1 MRWFEAVRLALRT
14 IRTQKLKSFFS
25 LVGVLIGVTF
35 LIAVVSIVTGMN
47 RYMEDRFANSLIGLN
62 TFMLRQRPAFTTGN
76 VPDDVWRSWMRR
88 PRITYA
94 DADFVQDRMTTP
106 VTYAKFCSD
115 RGTVTYGAKVAK
127 DMELIGTEPSY
138 FRIKDYKLTAGR
150 PFTAQEVKVGARVVV
165 IGQAM
170 SDKLLAGIDP
180 IGKELRIGGI
190 PYRIIGTVEK
200 QGTLFGLSLDKFAIF
215 PFTAPGRRMICPINV
230 LDHLVIQA
238 SGPTTMVA
246 AMGEVEALMRTRRH
260 LKPGEEN
267 NFYLQTSESALEGWQ
282 KISKIL
288 ITFLPML
295 VSISLIVGGIVIMNI
310 MLMAVAERTREIGI
324 RKALGARRRDILA
337 QFVVESATL
346 SALGALL
353 GIGTGI
359 LLAFVVRAV
368 TPLPAAIA
376 PWSIVLGVV
385 VGVLVGVVAGVYP
398 ANRASKLDPIV
409 ALRAE

>member
-1 MRWFEAVRLALRT
+1 
-14 IRTQKLKSFFS
+14 
-25 LVGVLIGVTF
+25 
-35 LIAVVSIVTGMN
+35 
-47 RYMEDRFANSLIGLN
+47 
-62 TFMLRQRPAFTTGN
+62 MLRQRPAFTSGD
-76 VPDDVWRSWMRR
+76 VPDDVWRGWMRR

-94 DADFVQDRMTTP
+94 DADFVQQRITTP

-115 RGTVTYGAKVAK
+115 RGTVTYGTKVAK

-138 FRIKDYKLTAGR
+138 FTIKDYKLTAGR
-150 PFTAQEVKVGARVVV
+150 PFTAQEVRSAARVVV

-170 SDKLLAGIDP
+170 TDKLLEGVDP
-180 IGKELRIGGI
+180 IGKEVRIGGI

-215 PFTAPGRRMICPINV
+215 PFSAPGRRMICPINV
-230 LDHLVIQA
+230 LDHLIIQA
-238 SGPTTMVA
+238 SGPGTMVA
-246 AMGEVEALMRTRRH
+246 AMGETEALMRTRRH

-267 NFYLQTSESALEGWQ
+267 NFYLQTSEAALEGWK
-282 KISKIL
+282 KISKIM

-376 PWSIVLGVV
+376 PWSIVLGVT

>member
-1 MRWFEAVRLALRT
+1 
-14 IRTQKLKSFFS
+14 
-25 LVGVLIGVTF
+25 
-35 LIAVVSIVTGMN
+35 
-47 RYMEDRFANSLIGLN
+47 
-62 TFMLRQRPAFTTGN
+62 
-76 VPDDVWRSWMRR
+76 
-88 PRITYA
+88 
-94 DADFVQDRMTTP
+94 
-106 VTYAKFCSD
+106 
-115 RGTVTYGAKVAK
+115 
-127 DMELIGTEPSY
+127 
-138 FRIKDYKLTAGR
+138 
-150 PFTAQEVKVGARVVV
+150 V
-165 IGQAM
+165 IGQVL
-170 SDKLLAGIDP
+170 SDKLLEGVDP
-180 IGKELRIGGI
+180 IGKEVRIGGI
-190 PYRIIGTVEK
+190 PYRIIGLVEK
-200 QGTLFGLSLDKFAIF
+200 QGTLFGLSLDKFAII

-230 LDHLVIQA
+230 LDHLMIQA
-238 SGPTTMVA
+238 SGPGTMVA

-346 SALGALL
+346 SAFGALL
-353 GIGTGI
+353 GIGAGI

>member
-1 MRWFEAVRLALRT
+1 MRWYEAVRLALRT

-25 LVGVLIGVTF
+25 LVGVLIGVMF

-76 VPDDVWRSWMRR
+76 VPDDVWRDWMRR

-94 DADFVQDRMTTP
+94 DADFVQQRLQSP

-115 RGTVTYGAKVAK
+115 RAGVYYGAKVAK
-127 DMELIGTEPSY
+127 DIELIGTEPSY
-138 FRIKDYKLTAGR
+138 FAIKDYKLTAGR
-150 PFTAQEVKVGARVVV
+150 PFTVQEVRAAARVVV
-165 IGQAM
+165 IGQVL
-170 SDKLLAGIDP
+170 SDKLLEGVDP
-180 IGKELRIGGI
+180 IGKEVRIGGI
-190 PYRIIGTVEK
+190 PYRIIGIVEK
-200 QGTLFGLSLDKFAIF
+200 QGTLFGLSLDKFAII

-230 LDHLVIQA
+230 LDHFIVQA
-238 SGPTTMVA
+238 SGPGTMVA

-267 NFYLQTSESALEGWQ
+267 NFYLQTSESALEGWK

-346 SALGALL
+346 SAIGALL
-353 GIGTGI
+353 GIGAGI

-376 PWSIVLGVV
+376 PWSIALGVV